1 MSGEVTKTRKGMSHP
16 LDWCV
21 EEGWEWDMVVRAIG
35 VEPEQSEGV
44 AFWDPAAGFGHSAS
58 RLQGWF
64 AGPFFLSDLVENVA
78 YDDFFER
85 PTYFNGHF
93 LEQSAPPAPKV
104 SIWMNPPYSYCK
116 GEGEYARMRIGEAF
130 VRHALKLAL
139 KLATH
144 RVVAL
149 FPLKWISGGKGR
161 GPLFRF
167 DHPPQKVLIFT
178 QRPSM
183 PPGDM
188 IEALER
194 AGKAYKGGQ
203 IDYCAVVWDVREPT
217 VPGETRIIW
226 LGRFD
231 DPAEALS

>member
-1 MSGEVTKTRKGMSHP
+1 MSGEVSKTKLASRHP

-21 EEGWEWDMVVRAIG
+21 EEGWEWDMIVRAIG
-35 VEPEQSEGV
+35 TEPEASEGV
-44 AFWDPAAGFGHSAS
+44 AFWDPCAGFGHSAS

-64 AGPFFLSDLVENVA
+64 NGPFYLSDLVENVA
-78 YDDFFER
+78 YEDFLEP
-85 PTYFNGHF
+85 PTFFRAHF
-93 LEQSAPPAPKV
+93 LDQTVPPALKV

-116 GEGEYARMRIGEAF
+116 GEGEYGGMLIGEAF
-130 VRHALKLAL
+130 VRHAL

-149 FPLKWISGGKGR
+149 FPLKWLSGGKRR

-167 DHPPQKVLIFT
+167 DHPPQKVLFFT

-188 IEALER
+188 IPALER

-217 VPGETRIIW
+217 SPGETRAIW
-226 LGRFD
+226 LPRFD
-231 DPAEALS
+231 DPVEGIG

>member
-1 MSGEVTKTRKGMSHP
+1 MSGEVTRTKMASRHP

-21 EEGWEWDMVVRAIG
+21 EEGWEWDMVVGAIG
-35 VEPEQSEGV
+35 VEPEKSEGV
-44 AFWDPAAGFGHSAS
+44 AFWDPAAGYGHSAS

-64 AGPFFLSDLVENVA
+64 DGPFYLSDLVENVA
-78 YDDFFER
+78 WDDFDT
-85 PTYFNGHF
+85 PPVYFDQHF
-93 LEQSAPPAPKV
+93 LAAREAPAPKC

-116 GEGEYARMRIGEAF
+116 GDGVYGGIPIGEAF
-130 VRHALKLAL
+130 VRHAL

-149 FPLKWISGGKGR
+149 FPLKWLSGGKKR

-167 DHPPQKVLIFT
+167 DHPPQQILFFT

-188 IEALER
+188 IPALE
-194 AGKAYKGGQ
+194 AVGKAYKNGQ
-203 IDYCAVVWDVREPT
+203 IDYCAVVWDVRHPT
-217 VPGETRIIW
+217 PHGETRCTW
-226 LGRFD
+226 LPRFD
-231 DPAEALS
+231 DPVEGIG

>member
-1 MSGEVTKTRKGMSHP
+1 MAGEVTNTRVASRHP

-21 EEGWEWDMVVRAIG
+21 EQGWEWDMIVRQIG
-35 VEPEQSEGV
+35 TEPEKAEGV

-64 AGPFFLSDLVENVA
+64 EGPFYLSDLVENVA
-78 YDDFFER
+78 YDDFDTR
-85 PTYFNGHF
+85 PTYFNADF
-93 LEQSAPPAPKV
+93 LELTAPPTTRV
-104 SIWMNPPYSYCK
+104 SIFMNPPYSYCK
-116 GEGEYARMRIGEAF
+116 GSGAYGGMLIGEAF
-130 VRHALKLAL
+130 VRHAL

-149 FPLKWISGGKGR
+149 FPLKWLSGGKAR

-167 DHPPQKVLIFT
+167 DHPPQQVLYFT

-183 PPGDM
+183 PPGDLLP
-188 IEALER
+188 ALER
-194 AGKAYKGGQ
+194 ANKAYKGGQ

-217 VPGETRIIW
+217 KPGETRSVW

-231 DPAEALS
+231 DPAEWAGGRG

>member
-1 MSGEVTKTRKGMSHP
+1 MGGEVTNTRKISRHP

-21 EEGWEWDMVVRAIG
+21 EQGWEWDMVVRAIG
-35 VEPEQSEGV
+35 TEPEKSEGV
-44 AFWDPAAGFGHSAS
+44 AFWDPAAGYGHSAS

-64 AGPFFLSDLVENVA
+64 DGPFYLSDLVENVA

-85 PTYFNGHF
+85 PTFASGDF
-93 LEQSAPPAPKV
+93 LSFTAPPADKV
-104 SIWMNPPYSYCK
+104 SIWMNPPFSYCK
-116 GEGEYARMRIGEAF
+116 GWGEYGGMLIGEAF
-130 VRHALKLAL
+130 VRHAL

-149 FPLKWISGGKGR
+149 FPLKWLSGGKAR

-167 DHPPQKVLIFT
+167 DHPPQKVLVFT

-188 IEALER
+188 IEALEA

-203 IDYCAVVWDVREPT
+203 IDYCAVVWDVRNPT
-217 VPGETRIIW
+217 APEDTRTIW
-226 LGRFD
+226 LPRFD
-231 DPAEALS
+231 DPAERAA

>member
-1 MSGEVTKTRKGMSHP
+1 MAGEVTKTRMAMRHP

-21 EEGWEWDMVVRAIG
+21 EEGWEWDMIVRAIG
-35 VEPEQSEGV
+35 TEPEKSESV

-64 AGPFFLSDLVENVA
+64 DGPFFLSDLVNNVA
-78 YDDFFER
+78 WEDFDEA
-85 PTYFNGHF
+85 PTYFDGDF
-93 LEQSAPPAPKV
+93 LSQTEPPAPKC
-104 SIWMNPPYSYCK
+104 SIWMNPPYSYCR
-116 GEGEYARMRIGEAF
+116 GHGIYSAMLIGEAF
-130 VRHALKLAL
+130 VRHAL

-149 FPLKWISGGKGR
+149 FPLKWLSGGKAR

-167 DHPPQKVLIFT
+167 DHPPQQTLVFT

-188 IEALER
+188 IPALE
-194 AGKAYKGGQ
+194 AYGKAYKGGQ
-203 IDYCAVVWDVREPT
+203 IDYCAVVWDVRAPT
-217 VPGETRIIW
+217 APGETRTIW
-226 LGRFD
+226 LPRFD
-231 DPAEALS
+231 DPIGTAA